1 MQTGGSCSKPCSR
14 SMRVPTEAPQ
24 AEAGQIGTARSLI
37 AHPRGRAG
45 DQLRCT
51 RRSRPVQAAP
61 ARCAFR
67 SVRRQP
73 SSPAT
78 TRHAATAGRALS
90 QPGDGP
96 LCGRYVRPGH
106 EAKLVLRHRPVG
118 RRTGRPP
125 GPSEGSADHSGAPRR
140 GSALGRAT
148 ALSSGTRR
156 PRQGTQ
162 PQRTVALRF
171 GHGNSGSCASHFFQ
185 AAPSLVVA
193 PSWRRGTCSPG
204 LFAAINPTSATRA
217 PASRAHPPG
226 KTAHASSILCASV
239 DCGAAPARRREHA
252 ERAGG
257 APCDVVLG
265 HGA

>member
-78 TRHAATAGRALS
+78 TRHAATAGRAHFAARRRATMRPLRAS
-90 QPGDGP
+90 RPRSEAGP
-96 LCGRYVRPGH
+96 AP
-106 EAKLVLRHRPVG
+106 PPS
-118 RRTGRPP
+118 RTP
-125 GPSEGSADHSGAPRR
+125 H
-140 GSALGRAT
+140 RAT
-148 ALSSGTRR
+148 ARAVGGLGRPLRRASPRKRTWSGDGFVQRNSPATTRHAASADRGLAFR
-156 PRQGTQ
+156 PRQ
-162 PQRTVALRF
+162 QRQLRVAFL
-171 GHGNSGSCASHFFQ
+171 S
-185 AAPSLVVA
+185 
-193 PSWRRGTCSPG
+193 
-204 LFAAINPTSATRA
+204 
-217 PASRAHPPG
+217 SRP
-226 KTAHASSILCASV
+226 
-239 DCGAAPARRREHA
+239 
-252 ERAGG
+252 
-257 APCDVVLG
+257 
-265 HGA
+265 